1 MRRFK
6 VFRLGALSGEEASQ
20 LLPLKAL
27 VFVRTEAGG
36 EPIMMQPSATETTQ
50 LTSDGRYS
58 YHTDTGF
65 N

>member
-1 MRRFK
+1 MTFAFI
-6 VFRLGALSGEEASQ
+6 VGAA
-20 LLPLKAL
+20 
-27 VFVRTEAGG
+27 EAGG

-50 LTSDGRYS
+50 LTSDGHYS